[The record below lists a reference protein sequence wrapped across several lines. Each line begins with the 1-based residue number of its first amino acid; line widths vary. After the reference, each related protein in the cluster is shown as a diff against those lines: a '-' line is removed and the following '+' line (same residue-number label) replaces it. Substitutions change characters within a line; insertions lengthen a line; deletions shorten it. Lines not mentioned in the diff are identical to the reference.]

1 MAGRDS
7 EYERPILL
15 ACGGCDARW
24 TALTAAHCPTCHT
37 TFASATSG
45 FDAHRVGGTCQP
57 PPQVGLH
64 EDRGYWLLADERAP
78 GRVLHAEPPDTI
90 TRRMAG

>member
-7 EYERPILL
+7 EYDRPILL

-24 TALTAAHCPTCHT
+24 TALTAAHCPTCHA
-37 TFASATSG
+37 TFAGATTG

-57 PPQVGLH
+57 PPQVGLR
-64 EDRGYWLLADERAP
+64 EDRGYWLFGDERPP
-78 GRVLHAEPPDTI
+78 GRVLQAEPPTAVA
-90 TRRMAG
+90 RMAG